1 MSKNIKAVIVDDER
15 LARNVLKNA
24 LSDFSNIIIA
34 GEANNVSSAIRVIKK
49 VKPNVIF
56 LDIQMPGESGF
67 DLLEKIDNNF
77 HVIFVTAYDKYDI
90 RAFEVNALDYILKPV
105 KKSRLKNTID
115 RLIAN
120 TKQDTPN
127 IETAY
132 NDKLLL
138 NVSGRMKLIA
148 INKIVKVCADK
159 DYSLVTT
166 GDNKEY
172 RLLKSLKEWEE
183 KLPVKNFRRVHRS
196 TIINLELICR
206 IEKSENDNYKI
217 FLRGINTPVIMSRR
231 YTARLKLNFKF

>member
-15 LARNVLKNA
+15 LARNVLRNA

-34 GEANNVSSAIRVIKK
+34 GEANNVSSAITIIKK

-67 DLLEKIDNNF
+67 DLLEKIDTNF
-77 HVIFVTAYDKYDI
+77 HIIFVTAYDKYAI

-105 KKSRLKNTID
+105 KKSRLKNAID

-120 TKQDTPN
+120 TKQETPI
-127 IETAY
+127 IETDY

-172 RLLKSLKEWEE
+172 RILKSLKEWEE
-183 KLPVKNFRRVHRS
+183 KLPAKYFLRVHRS
-196 TIINLELICR
+196 TIINLELVEK
-206 IEKSENDNYKI
+206 IEKTANLNYKI
-217 FLRGINTPVIMSRR
+217 ILKNIPLPVLMSRR
-231 YTARLKLNFKF
+231 YAPQLKLNFKF

>member
-67 DLLEKIDNNF
+67 DLLEKIDTNF
-77 HVIFVTAYDKYDI
+77 HVIFVTAYDKYAI

-127 IETAY
+127 IETGY

-231 YTARLKLNFKF
+231 YTAQLKLNFKF